1 MHMIAER
8 EEKDKNLCEKIYQDA
23 KGGLLNDCC
32 VDDDD
37 DSNLKE
43 VAAQRYSGAEGSND
57 RPILSEG
64 DSVS

>member
-8 EEKDKNLCEKIYQDA
+8 EERDKNLCEKISQDA
-23 KGGLLNDCC
+23 KGGPLNDCC
-32 VDDDD
+32 VDDD

-64 DSVS
+64 DSIS